1 MAPDYSQ
8 TSGLRAC
15 STCRE
20 SSNLKSLGRGGKA
33 QGTHPLEPRF
43 PHRCCERGA
52 AEEAHS
58 MIRVGGTLRGELYRL
73 PHFIDEQTEAQR
85 G

>member
-20 SSNLKSLGRGGKA
+20 SSNLKSLGSGGKA
-33 QGTHPLEPRF
+33 QWTRPLEPQF
-43 PHRCCERGA
+43 PHRCSERGA
-52 AEEAHS
+52 GEEAHS
-58 MIRVGGTLRGELYRL
+58 MIRVGGAPRAELYQL